1 MTRKDYEAIA
11 RAIAQTRDLITRPVD
26 SWTVDGALDRAAM
39 AIADALETDNE
50 RFDRERFLTAAR
62 G

>member
-11 RAIAQTRDLITRPVD
+11 SAIAEARRSMPHDYVQDVVD
-26 SWTVDGALDRAAM
+26 TVALHV
-39 AIADALETDNE
+39 ADVLEADNE